1 LSAAKSGNG
10 GEDCK
15 AARVSLRSTRATG
28 IDDVADSVSSAV
40 FDDAVAARKA
50 MMATLADANLYELQ
64 DGIAAIGAVEMTELR
79 PAETGL
85 VMLRGRVSGDGA
97 AFNLGEAP
105 VTRAAVRIA
114 TGETGFSYILGRDK
128 EKARA
133 AALCDALWQ
142 SPRHRDAVDRHIL
155 APVRER
161 CAAARLRAREETA
174 ATRVDF
180 FTLVRGD

>member
-1 LSAAKSGNG
+1 MANSASS
-10 GEDCK
+10 E
-15 AARVSLRSTRATG
+15 VS
-28 IDDVADSVSSAV
+28 DDTLQ
-40 FDDAVAARKA
+40 RKT
-50 MMATLADANLYELQ
+50 MMATLADADLRELL
-64 DGIAAIGAVEMTELR
+64 DGLAAIGAVEMADMR

-85 VMLRGRVSGDGA
+85 VMLRGRVGGDGA

-105 VTRAAVRIA
+105 VTRAAVRLA

-161 CAAARLRAREETA
+161 CARARLRAREETA

>member
-1 LSAAKSGNG
+1 VTN
-10 GEDCK
+10 
-15 AARVSLRSTRATG
+15 
-28 IDDVADSVSSAV
+28 SVSPDVSG
-40 FDDAVAARKA
+40 DAVAARKA
-50 MMATLADANLYELQ
+50 MMATLADADLRELQ
-64 DGIAAIGAVEMTELR
+64 DGLTAIGPVDMAEMR

-85 VMLRGRVSGDGA
+85 VMLRGRIGGDGA

-105 VTRAAVRIA
+105 VTRAAVRLS
-114 TGETGFSYILGRDK
+114 TGETGFSYILGRDA

-142 SPRHRDAVDRHIL
+142 SPRHRDAVDRHVL
-155 APVRER
+155 TPVRER
-161 CAAARLRAREETA
+161 RARERLRTREETA

>member
-1 LSAAKSGNG
+1 
-10 GEDCK
+10 
-15 AARVSLRSTRATG
+15 
-28 IDDVADSVSSAV
+28 VADPVSPDVSG
-40 FDDAVAARKA
+40 DAVAARKA
-50 MMATLADANLYELQ
+50 AMATLADADLRELQ
-64 DGIAAIGAVEMTELR
+64 DGLAAIGPVDMTEMR

-85 VMLRGRVSGDGA
+85 VMLRGRIGGDGA

-105 VTRAAVRIA
+105 VTRAAVRLS
-114 TGETGFSYILGRDK
+114 TGETGFSYILGRDA

-155 APVRER
+155 MPVRER
-161 CAAARLRAREETA
+161 CARERLRTREETA

>member
-1 LSAAKSGNG
+1 
-10 GEDCK
+10 
-15 AARVSLRSTRATG
+15 
-28 IDDVADSVSSAV
+28 VAHCSPPDLCG
-40 FDDAVAARKA
+40 DAVAERQA
-50 MMATLADANLYELQ
+50 MMATLADAQLRELQ
-64 DGIAAIGAVEMTELR
+64 NGLAAIGAVEMTEMR

-85 VMLRGRVSGDGA
+85 VMLRGRIGGDGA
-97 AFNLGEAP
+97 AFNVGEAP
-105 VTRAAVRIA
+105 VTRAAVRLA

-128 EKARA
+128 EKAQA

-142 SPRHRDAVDRHIL
+142 SPRHREAVVHHIL

-161 CAAARLRAREETA
+161 CAGARLRAQEEAA

>member
-1 LSAAKSGNG
+1 
-10 GEDCK
+10 
-15 AARVSLRSTRATG
+15 
-28 IDDVADSVSSAV
+28 
-40 FDDAVAARKA
+40 
-50 MMATLADANLYELQ
+50 MATLADAELHELQ
-64 DGIAAIGAVEMTELR
+64 DGLAAIGAVEAIEMR

-85 VMLRGRVSGDGA
+85 VMLRGRIGGDGA

-105 VTRAAVRIA
+105 VTRATVRLA
-114 TGETGFSYILGRDK
+114 TGETGFSYILGRSK

-142 SPRHRDAVDRHIL
+142 SPRHRTALEHHVL
-155 APVRER
+155 APVRAR
-161 CAAARLRAREETA
+161 CDRARRRAREEAA

>member
-1 LSAAKSGNG
+1 
-10 GEDCK
+10 
-15 AARVSLRSTRATG
+15 
-28 IDDVADSVSSAV
+28 VADSVSSRV
-40 FDDAVAARKA
+40 SDDAIAARKA
-50 MMATLADANLYELQ
+50 VMATLADADLRELQ
-64 DGIAAIGAVEMTELR
+64 DGLAAIGAVEMTEMR

-85 VMLRGRVSGDGA
+85 VMLRGRIGGDGA
-97 AFNLGEAP
+97 AFNFGEAP
-105 VTRAAVRIA
+105 VTRAAVRLA

-142 SPRHRDAVDRHIL
+142 SPRHRDAIDRHIL

-161 CAAARLRAREETA
+161 CARVRQRMREETA

>member
-1 LSAAKSGNG
+1 VANSA
-10 GEDCK
+10 
-15 AARVSLRSTRATG
+15 
-28 IDDVADSVSSAV
+28 SSNV
-40 FDDAVAARKA
+40 FDDAVAARRA
-50 MMATLADANLYELQ
+50 MMATLADADLRELQ
-64 DGIAAIGAVEMTELR
+64 DGLAAIGAVEMTEMR

-85 VMLRGRVSGDGA
+85 VMLRGRIGGDGA

-105 VTRAAVRIA
+105 VTRAAVRLA
-114 TGETGFSYILGRDK
+114 TGETGFSYILGCDK

-142 SPRHRDAVDRHIL
+142 SPRHRDAVDRLIL
-155 APVRER
+155 MPVRER
-161 CAAARLRAREETA
+161 CAGARLRVREEAA

>member
-1 LSAAKSGNG
+1 
-10 GEDCK
+10 
-15 AARVSLRSTRATG
+15 
-28 IDDVADSVSSAV
+28 VANSVSPDVS
-40 FDDAVAARKA
+40 DDAVAERKT
-50 MMATLADANLYELQ
+50 MMATLADAGLRELQ
-64 DGIAAIGAVEMTELR
+64 DGLAAIGPVEMTEMR

-85 VMLRGRVSGDGA
+85 VMLRGRIGGDGA

-105 VTRAAVRIA
+105 VTRAAVRLA

-142 SPRHRDAVDRHIL
+142 SPRHREEVDRRIL

-161 CAAARLRAREETA
+161 CARERLRTREEAA

>member
-1 LSAAKSGNG
+1 VANSASS
-10 GEDCK
+10 D
-15 AARVSLRSTRATG
+15 VSNDL
-28 IDDVADSVSSAV
+28 VVQ
-40 FDDAVAARKA
+40 RKA
-50 MMATLADANLYELQ
+50 MMATLADAELRELQ
-64 DGIAAIGAVEMTELR
+64 DGLAAIGAVAMTEVR

-85 VMLRGRVSGDGA
+85 VMLRGRIGGDGA

-105 VTRAAVRIA
+105 VTRAAVRLA
-114 TGETGFSYILGRDK
+114 TGEIGFSYILGRDK

-142 SPRHRDAVDRHIL
+142 SQRHRDAVDRHIL
-155 APVRER
+155 TLVRDR
-161 CAAARLRAREETA
+161 CARARLRVREEAA

>member
-1 LSAAKSGNG
+1 MKANSATS
-10 GEDCK
+10 
-15 AARVSLRSTRATG
+15 
-28 IDDVADSVSSAV
+28 DVAG
-40 FDDAVAARKA
+40 RKA
-50 MMATLADANLYELQ
+50 MMATLADADLRELQ
-64 DGIAAIGAVEMTELR
+64 DGLAAIGPVAMTEMR
-79 PAETGL
+79 PAEIGL
-85 VMLRGRVSGDGA
+85 VMLRGRIGGDGA

-105 VTRAAVRIA
+105 VTRAAVRLA

-142 SPRHRDAVDRHIL
+142 SPRHHDAVDRHIL
-155 APVRER
+155 APVRAR
-161 CAAARLRAREETA
+161 CACERLRTQEETA

>member
-1 LSAAKSGNG
+1 
-10 GEDCK
+10 
-15 AARVSLRSTRATG
+15 
-28 IDDVADSVSSAV
+28 VADSVSLDVA
-40 FDDAVAARKA
+40 DDAIGSRKA
-50 MMATLADANLYELQ
+50 MMATLADADLRELQ
-64 DGIAAIGAVEMTELR
+64 DGLAAIGAVEMTEMR

-85 VMLRGRVSGDGA
+85 VMLRGRIGGDGA

-105 VTRAAVRIA
+105 VTRAAVRLA
-114 TGETGFSYILGRDK
+114 TGETGFSYVIGRDK

-142 SPRHRDAVDRHIL
+142 IPRHRDALDRHIL

-161 CAAARLRAREETA
+161 CARARLRAREEAA

-180 FTLVRGD
+180 FTLVRGDGT

>member
-1 LSAAKSGNG
+1 MAESASHNAP
-10 GEDCK
+10 
-15 AARVSLRSTRATG
+15 
-28 IDDVADSVSSAV
+28 
-40 FDDAVAARKA
+40 DDAIAQRKA
-50 MMATLADANLYELQ
+50 MMATLADAGLRELQ
-64 DGIAAIGAVEMTELR
+64 DGLAAIGAVEMTEMR

-85 VMLRGRVSGDGA
+85 VMLRGRIGGDGA

-105 VTRAAVRIA
+105 VTRAVMRLS

-128 EKARA
+128 EKARV

-142 SPRHRDAVDRHIL
+142 SPGHRDAVDRHIL
-155 APVRER
+155 KPVRDR
-161 CAAARLRAREETA
+161 CARARLRTREETA

>member
-1 LSAAKSGNG
+1 
-10 GEDCK
+10 
-15 AARVSLRSTRATG
+15 
-28 IDDVADSVSSAV
+28 
-40 FDDAVAARKA
+40 
-50 MMATLADANLYELQ
+50 MMATLADAGLHELV
-64 DGIAAIGAVEMTELR
+64 DGLAAIGAVEATEMR
-79 PAETGL
+79 PPETGL
-85 VMLRGRVSGDGA
+85 VMLRGRIGGDGA

-105 VTRAAVRIA
+105 VTRAAVQLA
-114 TGETGFSYILGRDK
+114 TGEIGFSYILGRDK

-142 SPRHRDAVDRHIL
+142 SPAHRDAVDRHIL

-161 CAAARLRAREETA
+161 RASERQRIREETA

>member
-1 LSAAKSGNG
+1 MVNSAHDLPG
-10 GEDCK
+10 D
-15 AARVSLRSTRATG
+15 
-28 IDDVADSVSSAV
+28 I
-40 FDDAVAARKA
+40 VAARKA
-50 MMATLADANLYELQ
+50 MMATLAEASLRELQ
-64 DGIAAIGAVEMTELR
+64 DGLAAIGQVEMTEMR

-85 VMLRGRVSGDGA
+85 VMLRGRIGGNGA

-105 VTRAAVRIA
+105 VTRAAVRLT

-155 APVRER
+155 SPVRAR
-161 CAAARLRAREETA
+161 CTGARQRTREETA
-174 ATRVDF
+174 ATKVDF

>member
-1 LSAAKSGNG
+1 VAGP
-10 GEDCK
+10 
-15 AARVSLRSTRATG
+15 VSH
-28 IDDVADSVSSAV
+28 DVP
-40 FDDAVAARKA
+40 DDAVAERQA
-50 MMATLADANLYELQ
+50 MMATLADADLCELQ
-64 DGIAAIGAVEMTELR
+64 DGLAVIGAVEMTEIR
-79 PAETGL
+79 AAETGL
-85 VMLRGRVSGDGA
+85 VMLRGRICGDGA

-105 VTRAAVRIA
+105 VTRATVRLA

-142 SPRHRDAVDRHIL
+142 RPHHRTAVDRHIL
-155 APVRER
+155 TPVRER
-161 CAAARLRAREETA
+161 CARARLRAREEAA

>member
-1 LSAAKSGNG
+1 VI
-10 GEDCK
+10 E
-15 AARVSLRSTRATG
+15 R
-28 IDDVADSVSSAV
+28 VADTAYDL
-40 FDDAVAARKA
+40 FGDPNAARKA
-50 MMATLADANLYELQ
+50 MMATLADAGLSELQ
-64 DGIAAIGAVEMTELR
+64 DGLAAIGIVEMTEMR

-85 VMLRGRVSGDGA
+85 VMLRGRIGGDGA

-105 VTRAAVRIA
+105 VTRAAVRLA

-142 SPRHRDAVDRHIL
+142 SPLHRDGVEEHIL

-161 CAAARLRAREETA
+161 CARARLRGREEAA

-180 FTLVRGD
+180 FTLTRGD

>member
-1 LSAAKSGNG
+1 MDPRVTANPK
-10 GEDCK
+10 D
-15 AARVSLRSTRATG
+15 ARVAE
-28 IDDVADSVSSAV
+28 SASHNAP
-40 FDDAVAARKA
+40 DDAIAQRKA
-50 MMATLADANLYELQ
+50 MMATLADAALRELQ
-64 DGIAAIGAVEMTELR
+64 DGLAAIGAVEMTELR

-85 VMLRGRVSGDGA
+85 VMLRGRIGGDGA

-105 VTRAAVRIA
+105 VTRAAVRLA

-142 SPRHRDAVDRHIL
+142 TARHRDAVDRHIL
-155 APVRER
+155 APVRKR
-161 CAAARLRAREETA
+161 CAGARLRRCEEAA

>member
-1 LSAAKSGNG
+1 VAYSAS
-10 GEDCK
+10 
-15 AARVSLRSTRATG
+15 
-28 IDDVADSVSSAV
+28 DDPN
-40 FDDAVAARKA
+40 AARKA
-50 MMATLADANLYELQ
+50 MMATLADAGLRELQ
-64 DGIAAIGAVEMTELR
+64 DGLVAIGAVEMIELR
-79 PAETGL
+79 PVETGL
-85 VMLRGRVSGDGA
+85 IMLRGRIGGDGA

-105 VTRAAVRIA
+105 VTRAAVRLA

-142 SPRHRDAVDRHIL
+142 SPRHRDAVDRYVL
-155 APVRER
+155 APVRDR
-161 CAAARLRAREETA
+161 CARERRRAGEETA

>member
-1 LSAAKSGNG
+1 
-10 GEDCK
+10 
-15 AARVSLRSTRATG
+15 
-28 IDDVADSVSSAV
+28 VAETAS
-40 FDDAVAARKA
+40 FDDPNAARKA
-50 MMATLADANLYELQ
+50 MMATLADAGLRELA
-64 DGIAAIGAVEMTELR
+64 DGLAAIGAVEMIEVR
-79 PAETGL
+79 PAEIGL
-85 VMLRGRVSGDGA
+85 VMLRGRIGGDGA

-105 VTRAAVRIA
+105 VTRAVVRLL

-142 SPRHRDAVDRHIL
+142 SARHRDAVDRHIL

-161 CAAARLRAREETA
+161 RARELRRAREETA

>member
-1 LSAAKSGNG
+1 
-10 GEDCK
+10 
-15 AARVSLRSTRATG
+15 
-28 IDDVADSVSSAV
+28 VADTASSSVS
-40 FDDAVAARKA
+40 DDAIAVRKA
-50 MMATLADANLYELQ
+50 MMATLADADLRELQ
-64 DGIAAIGAVEMTELR
+64 GGLAAIGAVETTEMR

-85 VMLRGRVSGDGA
+85 VMLRGRIGGDGA
-97 AFNLGEAP
+97 CFNLGEAP
-105 VTRAAVRIA
+105 VTRAAVRLA

-142 SPRHRDAVDRHIL
+142 SPRYRDAVDRYIL

-161 CAAARLRAREETA
+161 CVRARLRLREEAA